1 MGINSY
7 TFSTSQL
14 PFAIEFYHLE
24 LALLKKVTT
33 QCNESRI
40 EVRQVRP
47 FAHTLPAP
55 HGILSEEKLDVTLLT
70 TPVTESE
77 MHSTHQGLT
86 FLKTES
92 IFSTLTQTYQL
103 KIG

>member
-1 MGINSY
+1 M
-7 TFSTSQL
+7 
-14 PFAIEFYHLE
+14 
-24 LALLKKVTT
+24 LKMVTT
-33 QCNESRI
+33 QCNAMSQELKL
-40 EVRQVRP
+40 EK
-47 FAHTLPAP
+47 FAPLPTPLIPAP

-92 IFSTLTQTYQL
+92 IFSILTQKYQL
-103 KIG
+103 KIR

>member
-1 MGINSY
+1 M
-7 TFSTSQL
+7 
-14 PFAIEFYHLE
+14 A
-24 LALLKKVTT
+24 TT

-55 HGILSEEKLDVTLLT
+55 QGILSEEKLDVTPLT

-77 MHSTHQGLT
+77 MHSTQQGLT

-92 IFSTLTQTYQL
+92 IFSNLTQTYQP
-103 KIG
+103 KIR

>member
-1 MGINSY
+1 M
-7 TFSTSQL
+7 
-14 PFAIEFYHLE
+14 A
-24 LALLKKVTT
+24 TT

-55 HGILSEEKLDVTLLT
+55 QGILSEEKFDVTPLT

-77 MHSTHQGLT
+77 MHSTHEGLT
-86 FLKTES
+86 YLKTES
-92 IFSTLTQTYQL
+92 IFSILTQTYQP
-103 KIG
+103 KIT

>member
-1 MGINSY
+1 M
-7 TFSTSQL
+7 
-14 PFAIEFYHLE
+14 A
-24 LALLKKVTT
+24 TT

-40 EVRQVRP
+40 EVRQIRP

-55 HGILSEEKLDVTLLT
+55 HGILSGEKLDVTLLT
-70 TPVTESE
+70 APVTESE

-92 IFSTLTQTYQL
+92 IFSNLTQTYQP
-103 KIG
+103 KIR

>member
-1 MGINSY
+1 M
-7 TFSTSQL
+7 QW
-14 PFAIEFYHLE
+14 
-24 LALLKKVTT
+24 V
-33 QCNESRI
+33 

-55 HGILSEEKLDVTLLT
+55 RGILSEEKLDVTPLT

-77 MHSTHQGLT
+77 MHSTHEGLT

-92 IFSTLTQTYQL
+92 IFSILTQKYQL
-103 KIG
+103 KIR

>member
-1 MGINSY
+1 M
-7 TFSTSQL
+7 
-14 PFAIEFYHLE
+14 A
-24 LALLKKVTT
+24 TT

-55 HGILSEEKLDVTLLT
+55 QGILSEEKFDVTPLT

-77 MHSTHQGLT
+77 MHSTQQGLT

-92 IFSTLTQTYQL
+92 IFSILKKQAQKLVQVDALEIFCNTL
-103 KIG
+103 